1 MRRKALAMS
10 ILGTIG
16 GLASDQ
22 AALRLR
28 LDTASRQISTGQRAQ
43 VFGDL
48 KPEARRAIDLR
59 GEAARRET
67 YAGAADRAAGRAAAA
82 QTVLSRLS
90 EIAGNLNAEALRA
103 RTIGPTGADALA
115 RTARAALEEAAAL
128 LNTRHGGDYLFGG
141 SDVAAPPV
149 PDAVGIADGP
159 LASAIAAAV
168 ATLDA
173 TNAAAVLADTV
184 TVSSDPATT
193 AFSAFLEGAGS
204 TEATRAVQVAD
215 GERVAIGVFANRDA
229 DGAVA
234 DSWGRELLRSLAVLA
249 AVTPAMAAE
258 GGGWSPLLQGVAD
271 SLAGVTRGLTAEQ
284 GVLGAA
290 ERRLAG
296 TAERHR
302 DTLVALRTQLGAL
315 EEVDLAEASAQ
326 LSQLKSRLEASYEV
340 MGTLS
345 RLSLANLLR

>member
-1 MRRKALAMS
+1 MS

-16 GLASDQ
+16 SLAADQ
-22 AALRLR
+22 SALRLR
-28 LDTASRQISTGQRAQ
+28 LDNSSRQVSTGQRAQ

-48 KPEARRAIDLR
+48 APEAGRAIDLR
-59 GEAARRET
+59 GEVARRET
-67 YAGAADRAAGRAAAA
+67 YAGAADRAASRAAAT

-103 RTIGPTGADALA
+103 RTIGPTGAEALA

-141 SDVAAPPV
+141 SDVATPPV
-149 PDAVGIADGP
+149 PDAAGIADGP
-159 LASAIAAAV
+159 LATAIAGSI

-173 TNAAAVLADTV
+173 TNAAAVLAQTV
-184 TVSSDPATT
+184 AAAGDPATT

-229 DGAVA
+229 DGELAA
-234 DSWGRELLRSLAVLA
+234 SWGRELLRGLAVLA
-249 AVTPAMAAE
+249 AVTPAQAAE
-258 GGGWSPLLQGVAD
+258 GGGWSPLLQGVSDA
-271 SLAGVTRGLTAEQ
+271 LGGVTQGLSAEQ

-296 TAERHR
+296 TRDRHE
-302 DTLVALRTQLGAL
+302 DTLVALRTQLGTL
-315 EEVDLAEASAQ
+315 EEVDLAEASA
-326 LSQLKSRLEASYEV
+326 LLGQLKSRLEASYEV
-340 MGTLS
+340 TGMLS
-345 RLSLANLLR
+345 RLSLATLLR